1 MKDICLGLKEMHDNS
16 ILHRDIKP
24 ENIVLTHVIIH
35 LNRMF
40 ANFVIW
46 VGQLSAKTGEPP
58 TVEHSITFLPRL

>member
-24 ENIVLTHVIIH
+24 ENIVLTHVIIR

-40 ANFVIW
+40 ANFVIS
-46 VGQLSAKTGEPP
+46 VGQLSVKTEEPL
-58 TVEHSITFLPRL
+58 TVEHSITFLHR